1 MTWTPRPGFSGIM
14 EDVVVPRV
22 LALIER
28 DYKEALDYYFPAEDY
43 DDFRERTLGKVRR
56 KEFPLVAVGPTSNPV
71 VESED
76 SARHTQPLRVA
87 LYLMVTGPNDE
98 SVTTLVM
105 RYVKVVH
112 GVLHAASIEDYFGD
126 DANRVFGVV
135 RDVEHFYSPVIDK
148 ETTFAR
154 AASMMLTLNFD
165 SR

>member
-1 MTWTPRPGFSGIM
+1 M

-22 LALIER
+22 LTLIER
-28 DYKEALDYYFPAEDY
+28 DYKLALDHYYPAEDY

-71 VESED
+71 FESED
-76 SARHTQPLRVA
+76 SARHTQPIRVA

-98 SVTTLVM
+98 TVTTLVM
-105 RYVKVVH
+105 RYVKVMH

-126 DANRVFGVV
+126 DKDRVFGVT
-135 RDVEHFYSPVIDK
+135 REVEHFYSAVLDK
-148 ETTFAR
+148 ESTFAR
-154 AASMMLTLNFD
+154 AATMILTLKFD